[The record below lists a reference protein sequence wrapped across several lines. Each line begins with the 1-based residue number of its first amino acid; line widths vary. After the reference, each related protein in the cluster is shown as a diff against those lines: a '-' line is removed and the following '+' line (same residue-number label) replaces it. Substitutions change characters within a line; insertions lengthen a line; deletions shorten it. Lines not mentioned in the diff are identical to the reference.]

1 MNEQKLQK
9 QNTWLWVIL
18 PLVLI
23 TVLIGIFLTTNP
35 LALLKSAAPPVEK
48 LTVEQTVLDETGIS
62 LSVRA
67 DGSQPMQIAQVQIDG
82 AYWQFTQD
90 PAGELPRLSSA
101 WIRLPYQWVEGEAHH
116 INLLTNTGAAFE
128 HKIEVAVQTPTVS
141 GNRLL
146 SFALL
151 GLYVGIVPVGLG
163 MMFYPAL
170 KALSGQGMKFL
181 LALTLGML
189 GFLFV
194 DTLLEAIEKATKVA
208 TVFSGG
214 TLVWL
219 ITAASFLT
227 VFMIGRRAGKA
238 PEGTKLS
245 TYMALGIGIHNLGEG
260 LAIGA
265 AFAVGEAALGSLLV
279 IGFTLHN
286 ITEGIG
292 IAAPLIDLRPKL
304 RTLIG
309 LVALAGL
316 PAVIGTW
323 IGAFAFMP
331 IFAVMFLSI
340 GAGAVLQVIVEV
352 GSYLT
357 RTAQK
362 QNSSW
367 LSKSSLAGFGLGL
380 AVMYA
385 TALLVSA

>member
-1 MNEQKLQK
+1 MTMQKLTDPK
-9 QNTWLWVIL
+9 PWLWVIL

-23 TVLIGIFLTTNP
+23 TLLIGIFLTTNP
-35 LALLKSAAPPVEK
+35 LAPLKSAAPPVEK
-48 LTVEQTVLDETGIS
+48 LTVEQTVLGEKGIS
-62 LSVRA
+62 LFVRA
-67 DGSQPMQIAQVQIDG
+67 DGSEPMQIAQVQIDG

-90 PAGELPRLSSA
+90 PPGVLSRLSSA
-101 WIRLPYQWVEGEAHH
+101 WIRLPYAWVEGEAHR

-128 HKIEVAVQTPTVS
+128 HEIAVAVQTPTIS
-141 GNRLL
+141 ANRLL

-151 GLYVGIVPVGLG
+151 GLYVGIMPVGLG

-170 KALSGQGMKFL
+170 KALGSQGIKFL
-181 LALTLGML
+181 LALTIGML
-189 GFLFV
+189 VYLFI
-194 DTLLEAIEKATKVA
+194 DTLVEATETATSIA
-208 TVFSGG
+208 AAFSGT

-219 ITAASFLT
+219 ITAATFLA
-227 VFMIGRRAGKA
+227 VFLVGRREGKA
-238 PEGTKLS
+238 PEGTQLS

-292 IAAPLIDLRPKL
+292 IAAPLVDLRPKFK
-304 RTLIG
+304 TLIG

-323 IGAFAFMP
+323 IGAFASTP
-331 IFAVMFLSI
+331 LWVVLFLSI

-362 QNSSW
+362 QGSSW
-367 LSKSSLAGFGLGL
+367 LSKASLAGFGLGL
-380 AVMYA
+380 SVMYG
-385 TALLVSA
+385 TSLLVSA